1 MPVVAELS
9 LDPIAGE
16 PWAPPEDPWVAVA
29 RDVAARLTPDA
40 GARELAGGAPIEEAE
55 LLREAGLLPL
65 LAAPEIGGHGRSYA
79 VAMAVVRQ
87 LARVDSGIARLLAYH
102 YGFSNRQASDLLSAE
117 RYRDFER
124 RAVENRWHVASTGTP
139 LGEELVMTGT
149 AGGGYRLNGTKR
161 FATGARVAD
170 RIIGFVTDPADGDR
184 LLVEIDPR
192 RPQVE
197 FLDDWD
203 VIGERLSA
211 SNGLV
216 ITDYAL
222 SADEIVG
229 SLGRDDVPRD
239 PHRTLAI
246 LSFQLVF
253 VHLLLGTAEGALIT
267 ARQYTRTQTRPWIHA
282 SVDDATEDPHILAT
296 YGELVSRVQGLAALA
311 QRAERA
317 ATWALARGTSLTARE
332 RAQAATLGAAAK
344 AMATQ
349 VSLDVTSRVFET
361 TGARSAKRD
370 VGLDRFWRNARTETL
385 HSPVAYKL
393 EEVGRF
399 FLNDTIA
406 TPSDYR

>member
-1 MPVVAELS
+1 MSIAAERCF
-9 LDPIAGE
+9 DPIAGD
-16 PWAPPEDPWVAVA
+16 PGAPPEDPWVEVA
-29 RDVAARLTPDA
+29 RGVAARLAPDA
-40 GARELAGGAPIEEAE
+40 SARELAGGPPIEQAA
-55 LLREAGLLPL
+55 LFREAGLLPL
-65 LAAPEIGGHGRSYA
+65 VASEEIGGHGRPYA
-79 VAMAVVRQ
+79 VAMSVVRQ
-87 LARVDSGIARLLAYH
+87 IARVDSGLARLLAYH

-117 RYRDFER
+117 RYRAFER

-139 LGEELVMTGT
+139 LGEELVMTGS
-149 AGGGYRLNGTKR
+149 ALRGYRLNGTKR

-170 RIIGFVTDPADGDR
+170 RIIGFATDPESGER
-184 LLVEIDPR
+184 LLLEIDPG
-192 RPQVE
+192 RPEVR

-203 VIGERLSA
+203 VVGERLSA

-216 ITDYAL
+216 IADYAL
-222 SADEIVG
+222 SADGIVG

-267 ARQYTRTQTRPWIHA
+267 ARDYTRTKTRPWIHA
-282 SVDDATEDPHILAT
+282 AVDDATEDPHILAT
-296 YGELVSRVQGLAALA
+296 YGELVGRVQALAALA
-311 QRAERA
+311 ERAERA
-317 ATWALARGTSLTARE
+317 AAWALARGTSLTARE

-344 AMATQ
+344 VMATQ

-361 TGARSAKRD
+361 AGARAAKRD

>member
-1 MPVVAELS
+1 MRVAAERPRQSVVV
-9 LDPIAGE
+9 E
-16 PWAPPEDPWVAVA
+16 PWEPDDDDWVVIAHDVARRLAGDAVA
-29 RDVAARLTPDA
+29 KEQV
-40 GARELAGGAPIEEAE
+40 GGPPIEQAAS
-55 LLREAGLLPL
+55 LREAGLLPL
-65 LAAPEIGGHGRSYA
+65 LAAEEIGGHGRPYA

-87 LARVDSGIARLLAYH
+87 LARVDSGVARLLAYH
-102 YGFSNRQASDLLSAE
+102 YGFSNRQASDLLSAD

-124 RAVENRWHVASTGTP
+124 RAVEHRWHVASTGTP
-139 LGEELVMTGT
+139 LGDELVMTGS
-149 AGGGYRLNGTKR
+149 ASRGYRLNGTKR

-170 RIIGFVTDPADGDR
+170 RIIGFVTDPEGGER
-184 LLVEIDPR
+184 LLVELDPG
-192 RPQVE
+192 RPEVR

-222 SADEIVG
+222 TADEIVG

-246 LSFQLVF
+246 LSFQLIF

-267 ARQYTRTQTRPWIHA
+267 AREYTRTATRPWIHA
-282 SVDDATEDPHILAT
+282 AVDDATEDPHILAT
-296 YGELVSRVQGLAALA
+296 YGELVSGVQALAALA
-311 QRAERA
+311 ERAERA
-317 ATWALARGTSLTARE
+317 AAWALARGPSLTARE
-332 RAQAATLGAAAK
+332 RAQAATVGAAAK
-344 AMATQ
+344 VMATD

-385 HSPVAYKL
+385 HSPVAYKR
-393 EEVGRF
+393 EEVGRS

>member
-1 MPVVAELS
+1 MTAAAERC
-9 LDPIAGE
+9 LDQIAGE
-16 PWAPPEDPWVAVA
+16 PGAPPEDPWVAVA
-29 RDVAARLTPDA
+29 RDVAAQLAPDA
-40 GARELAGGAPIEEAE
+40 AAREQAGGPPLEQAE

-65 LAAPEIGGHGRSYA
+65 LAAQAIGGHGRPYA

-87 LARVDSGIARLLAYH
+87 LARVDSGLARLLAYH
-102 YGFSNRQASDLLSAE
+102 YGFSNRQASDLLSDE
-117 RYRDFER
+117 CYRDFER
-124 RAVENRWHVASTGTP
+124 RAVEHRWHVASTGTP
-139 LGEELVMTGT
+139 LGEELVMTGS
-149 AGGGYRLNGTKR
+149 GRRGYQLNGTKR

-170 RIIGFVTDPADGDR
+170 RIIGFVTDPEGGER
-184 LLVEIDPR
+184 LLVELDPG
-192 RPQVE
+192 RPEVR

-267 ARQYTRTQTRPWIHA
+267 ARDYTRTKTQPWIHA
-282 SVDDATEDPHILAT
+282 AVDDATEDPHILAT
-296 YGELVSRVQGLAALA
+296 YGELVTRVQALAALA
-311 QRAERA
+311 ERAERA
-317 ATWALARGTSLTARE
+317 AAWALDRGTSLTARE

-349 VSLDVTSRVFET
+349 VSLDVPSRVFET

-399 FLNDTIA
+399 FLNDTVA